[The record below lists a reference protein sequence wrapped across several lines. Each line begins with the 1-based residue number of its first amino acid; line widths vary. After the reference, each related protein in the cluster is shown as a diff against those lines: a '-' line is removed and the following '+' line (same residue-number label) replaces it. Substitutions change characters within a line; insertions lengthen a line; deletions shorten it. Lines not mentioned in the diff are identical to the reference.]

1 MSNQE
6 KYETVI
12 RLNTE
17 QAKKEIDV
25 LQKKY
30 DDLVKKQSQYT
41 SDSVKY
47 KSLQKEIDKTKSKI
61 ESMKNRVE
69 SVTDSLKKMSQ
80 ATPKQLKATI
90 KDINALLNS
99 GTIKR
104 GSEEWESLT
113 AALKQANTELG
124 KIKAE
129 SKASQPIMAK
139 FFKFLN
145 DSWGGILILA
155 QTISGVTMT
164 IRKSVE
170 DYAQMEEEM
179 ANVRKYTGLAD
190 EGVRDLNEDFKKMD
204 TRTPREQLNQ
214 LAGSAG
220 RLGLQSKKDIKE
232 FVEAADMIGVALGDD
247 LGDGAVDKIGKLA
260 MAFGEDEKKG
270 LKGAM
275 LSTGSALN
283 ELAQNS
289 SAQAGY
295 IVEYTARVAG
305 FGKQLGLTQAQIM
318 GYGAVM
324 DENMLKDEMA
334 ATAFGNMLTKMQTD
348 TEKFAKIAGMSVKD
362 FTDLLNKDANQAILK
377 LADNL
382 KKADPQTMM
391 KMLDSMGLDGSRAV
405 GVLSTLADKIDNVRK
420 HQARATEA
428 YEKATSVGNEFNT
441 MNNTVQARIDKC
453 KKAFKEMAIELGE
466 KLLPVVQYTITGAG
480 AMTKAL
486 SLIVSW
492 IDKYKIAIAATVTTM
507 ALLYMW
513 HQKMLIVEKLSALI
527 DTKLLPSLKRVGN
540 FLKSNWV
547 GASITVLVAL
557 ATAIWEVKRRSD
569 GLSESEKNLK
579 KIRDNAKKSI
589 VEEEQRLRT
598 LIAAAEDEKISMDKR
613 KIAVDELNRVIP
625 NYNAQLDETTGK
637 YQANKKALDEYL
649 SSLVRKYEIE
659 GARERL
665 QELGKDLADA
675 EIKLQK
681 AKQTA
686 DKLKNSGPS
695 TGAQAD
701 VFFNAGQK
709 IGANQAVNSAQKVV
723 DGIKSQITDIAKTF
737 GEDLKKQAVE
747 ALEDIKETPA
757 NPTGDFVSDEEK
769 KKLDAERHKQEIEE
783 RKRLKEAEDA
793 AKAAADANIAAKTH
807 EYAMGKIAYSQY
819 IQDIA
824 QLQQEGLKNRR
835 DVYQEGTAEYEK
847 LNRQLEELSFK
858 GDQKVNQV
866 KLEDLQRSMLRQ
878 QAEIEAQAAREEIT
892 EVEKQ
897 ERLRMLNESFLA
909 DKVELYKEGS
919 KERLDAEWELEQ
931 TEQRNKTE
939 REKEYQQQLDY
950 IRQEYLGM
958 SNDRQLQIALS
969 GLERMHQLGLISEE
983 EYQRAIIAIRA
994 QYANA
999 QTPSEHTQGVANDML
1014 TNARNAAAPTE
1025 SSIPIAGT
1033 IQNYKTLMEKL
1044 QDMYGEDEKNHEAY
1058 LMAKQQAT
1066 AQFCESLA
1074 SEIQAAYSSV
1084 NQVMQAA
1091 SSLFSAQ
1098 QEYETAMVQKK
1109 YEKQIAAAG
1118 NNQKKVKKLQEK
1130 QQKEEAA
1137 IKTKYNKKQMVIQ
1150 MAQAVAQTSIN
1161 ALQAYGAGLAVGGPA
1176 APILAKV
1183 FAAMAVAAGMIQIAA
1198 IKKQHQAQEAGYY
1211 EGGFT
1216 GGRRYRKEAGVV
1228 HEGEF
1233 VANHQAVNNPNVLPF
1248 LNFLDQ
1254 AQRNNT
1260 VGSLTAEDV
1269 SRSMGAGTSQLL
1281 APIVNVNV
1289 DNERLNDS
1297 IDRINENQDRLASQL
1312 EQGIGVDIPIDGE
1325 NGIYKKIKRYEDLLN
1340 NK

>member
-1 MSNQE
+1 MAHTE
-6 KYETVI
+6 EYRTVI
-12 RLNTE
+12 KLNNE
-17 QAKKEIDV
+17 DAKQKIDELKKEIED
-25 LQKKY
+25 LRIKQKG
-30 DDLVKKQSQYT
+30 YT
-41 SDSVKY
+41 EDSVKY
-47 KSLQKEIDKTKSKI
+47 KNVQKEIDKLTSKLEATENATKKVNSALSNISAAK
-61 ESMKNRVE
+61 
-69 SVTDSLKKMSQ
+69 
-80 ATPKQLKATI
+80 PKELRDTI
-90 KDINALLNS
+90 RQINALMNT
-99 GTIKR
+99 GTIQR
-104 GSEEWESLT
+104 GSEEWKALT
-113 AALKQANTELG
+113 EAQKLANTELA
-124 KIKAE
+124 KIRTE
-129 SKASQPIMAK
+129 TKASQPIMAK

-179 ANVRKYTGLAD
+179 ADVRKYTGLAG
-190 EGVRDLNEDFKKMD
+190 EKVRELNEDFKKMD
-204 TRTPREQLNQ
+204 TRTSREQLNQ

-220 RLGLQSKKDIKE
+220 RLGLQSTKDIKE

-260 MAFGEDEKKG
+260 MAFGEDENKG
-270 LKGAM
+270 LKAAM
-275 LSTGSALN
+275 LSTGSAIN

-289 SAQAGY
+289 SAKADFL
-295 IVEYTARVAG
+295 VEFTARVAG

-318 GYGAVM
+318 GFGTVM
-324 DENMLKDEMA
+324 DENLLKDEMA

-348 TEKFAKIAGMSVKD
+348 TSKFAKIAGMDVKE
-362 FTDLLNKDANQAILK
+362 FADLLNKDANAAVLA
-377 LADNL
+377 LADSL

-405 GVLSTLADKIDNVRK
+405 AVLATMADKIDDVRK
-420 HQARATEA
+420 HQVRATEA
-428 YEKATSVGNEFNT
+428 YEKATSVGNEFNV

-453 KKAFKEMAIELGE
+453 KKSFKEMTIELGE
-466 KLLPVVQYTITGAG
+466 RLLPVVQHTITGAG
-480 AMTKAL
+480 LLTKAL
-486 SLIVSW
+486 SILMEW
-492 IDKYKIAIAATVTTM
+492 LDKYKISIATTATTIAI
-507 ALLYMW
+507 LYGW
-513 HQKMLIVEKLSALI
+513 HQKMLIVEKLSMLI
-527 DTKLLPSLKRVGN
+527 DTKLMPSLKRLGT
-540 FLKSNWV
+540 FLKTNWV
-547 GASITVLVAL
+547 GVSITLLTAL

-569 GLSESEKNLK
+569 GLSESERNLK

-589 VEEEQRLRT
+589 VEEEQRLRA
-598 LIAAAEDEKISMDKR
+598 LIAAAADEKISMDKR

-637 YQANKKALDEYL
+637 YQANKKALDDYL
-649 SSLVRKYEIE
+649 NSLVRKYEIE

-675 EIKLQK
+675 EVNLKK
-681 AKQTA
+681 AQETA
-686 DKLKNSGPS
+686 DKLKNTGPS
-695 TGAQAD
+695 TGGQGD
-701 VFFNAGQK
+701 VFFNVGQK
-709 IGANQAVNSAQKVV
+709 MGANQAVNNAQKVV
-723 DGIKSQITDIAKTF
+723 DGIKNQIGAITKAF
-737 GEDLKKQAVE
+737 GEDLKEQAIEAVVE
-747 ALEDIKETPA
+747 VKEEPVK
-757 NPTGDFVSDEEK
+757 PGGDFDSDEDK
-769 KKLDAERHKQEIEE
+769 KKLEREREREE
-783 RKRLKEAEDA
+783 RERLKEAENA

-807 EYAMGKIAYSQY
+807 EYAMGKIAYRQY

-824 QLQQEGLKNRR
+824 KLQQEGLRNRR

-847 LNRQLEELSFK
+847 LNRQLEEMSFK
-858 GDQKVNQV
+858 GDQKVNQM
-866 KLEDLQRSMLRQ
+866 KLEDLQRCMLRQ

-892 EVEKQ
+892 ETEKQ

-909 DKVELYKEGS
+909 DKVVLYKEGS

-931 TEQRNKTE
+931 TEQRNRIE

-958 SNDRQLQIALS
+958 SNEKQLQIALS

-999 QTPSEHTQGVANDML
+999 QTPAEHTQGVANDML

-1025 SSIPIAGT
+1025 SSMPIVGT

-1118 NNQKKVKKLQEK
+1118 NNQKKVKKLQEQ

-1137 IKTKYNKKQMVIQ
+1137 IKTKYNRKQVKIQ
-1150 MAQAVAQTSIN
+1150 IAQAIAQTAVN
-1161 ALQAYGAGLAVGGPA
+1161 ALNAYGSAAAVPVIGHVL
-1176 APILAKV
+1176 APIA
-1183 FAAMAVAAGMIQIAA
+1183 AAMATAAGMIQVAA
-1198 IKKQHQAQEAGYY
+1198 IQKQAQAQEAGYY

-1216 GGRRYRKEAGVV
+1216 GGRRYRRKAGVV

-1233 VANHQAVNNPNVLPF
+1233 VANHQAVNNPNVMPF

-1269 SRSMGAGTSQLL
+1269 SRSMGAGGSAQVVT
-1281 APIVNVNV
+1281 PIVNVQNDTKELQHELSQSREVNSELLTIIKTHGIHV
-1289 DNERLNDS
+1289 DFPMDSFDKSHKHYLKLNER
-1297 IDRINENQDRLASQL
+1297 
-1312 EQGIGVDIPIDGE
+1312 
-1325 NGIYKKIKRYEDLLN
+1325 
-1340 NK
+1340 

>member
-1 MSNQE
+1 MAHTE
-6 KYETVI
+6 EYRTVI
-12 RLNTE
+12 KLNNE
-17 QAKKEIDV
+17 DAKQKIDELKKEIED
-25 LQKKY
+25 LRIKQKG
-30 DDLVKKQSQYT
+30 YT
-41 SDSVKY
+41 EDSVKY
-47 KSLQKEIDKTKSKI
+47 KNVQKEIDKLTSKLEATENATKKVNSALSNISAAK
-61 ESMKNRVE
+61 
-69 SVTDSLKKMSQ
+69 
-80 ATPKQLKATI
+80 PKELRDTI
-90 KDINALLNS
+90 RQINALMNT
-99 GTIKR
+99 GTIQR
-104 GSEEWESLT
+104 GSEEWKALT
-113 AALKQANTELG
+113 EAQKLANTELA
-124 KIKAE
+124 KIRTE
-129 SKASQPIMAK
+129 TKASQPIMAK

-179 ANVRKYTGLAD
+179 ADVRKYTGLAG
-190 EGVRDLNEDFKKMD
+190 EKVRELNEDFKKMD
-204 TRTPREQLNQ
+204 TRTSREQLNQ

-220 RLGLQSKKDIKE
+220 RLGLQSTKDIKE

-260 MAFGEDEKKG
+260 MAFGEDENKG
-270 LKGAM
+270 LKAAM
-275 LSTGSALN
+275 LSTGSAIN

-289 SAQAGY
+289 SAKADFL
-295 IVEYTARVAG
+295 VEFTARVAG

-318 GYGAVM
+318 GFGTVM
-324 DENMLKDEMA
+324 DENLLKDEMA

-348 TEKFAKIAGMSVKD
+348 TSKFAKIAGMDVKE
-362 FTDLLNKDANQAILK
+362 FADLLNKDANAAVLA
-377 LADNL
+377 LADSL

-405 GVLSTLADKIDNVRK
+405 AVLATMADKIDDVRK
-420 HQARATEA
+420 HQVRATEA
-428 YEKATSVGNEFNT
+428 YEKATSVGNEFNV

-453 KKAFKEMAIELGE
+453 KKSFKEMTIELGE
-466 KLLPVVQYTITGAG
+466 RLLPVVQHTITGAG
-480 AMTKAL
+480 LLTKAL
-486 SLIVSW
+486 SILMEW
-492 IDKYKIAIAATVTTM
+492 LDKYKISIATTATTIAI
-507 ALLYMW
+507 LYGW
-513 HQKMLIVEKLSALI
+513 HQKMLIVEKLSMLI
-527 DTKLLPSLKRVGN
+527 DTKLMPSLKRLGT
-540 FLKSNWV
+540 FLKTNWV
-547 GASITVLVAL
+547 GVSITLLTAL

-569 GLSESEKNLK
+569 GLSESERNLK

-589 VEEEQRLRT
+589 VEEEQRLRA
-598 LIAAAEDEKISMDKR
+598 LIAAAADEKISMDKR

-637 YQANKKALDEYL
+637 YQANKKALDDYL
-649 SSLVRKYEIE
+649 NSLVRKYEIE

-675 EIKLQK
+675 EVNLKK
-681 AKQTA
+681 AQETA
-686 DKLKNSGPS
+686 DKLKNTGPS
-695 TGAQAD
+695 TGGQGD
-701 VFFNAGQK
+701 VFFNVGQK
-709 IGANQAVNSAQKVV
+709 MGANQAVNNAQKVV
-723 DGIKSQITDIAKTF
+723 DGIKNQIGAITKAF
-737 GEDLKKQAVE
+737 GEDLKEQAIEAVVE
-747 ALEDIKETPA
+747 VKEEPVK
-757 NPTGDFVSDEEK
+757 PGGDFDSDEDK
-769 KKLDAERHKQEIEE
+769 KKLEREREREE
-783 RKRLKEAEDA
+783 RERLKEAENA

-807 EYAMGKIAYSQY
+807 EYAMGKIAYRQY

-824 QLQQEGLKNRR
+824 KLQQEGLRNRR

-847 LNRQLEELSFK
+847 LNRQLEEMSFK
-858 GDQKVNQV
+858 GDQKVNQM
-866 KLEDLQRSMLRQ
+866 KLEDLQRCMLRQ

-892 EVEKQ
+892 ETEKQ

-909 DKVELYKEGS
+909 DKVVLYKEGS

-931 TEQRNKTE
+931 TEQRNRIE

-958 SNDRQLQIALS
+958 SNEKQLQIALS

-999 QTPSEHTQGVANDML
+999 QTPAEHTQGVANDML

-1025 SSIPIAGT
+1025 SSMPIVGT

-1118 NNQKKVKKLQEK
+1118 NNQKKVKKLQEQ

-1137 IKTKYNKKQMVIQ
+1137 IKTKYNRKQVKIQ
-1150 MAQAVAQTSIN
+1150 IAQAIAQTAVN
-1161 ALQAYGAGLAVGGPA
+1161 ALNAYGSAAAVPVIGHVL
-1176 APILAKV
+1176 APIA
-1183 FAAMAVAAGMIQIAA
+1183 AAMATAAGMIQVAA
-1198 IKKQHQAQEAGYY
+1198 IQKQAQAQEAGYY

-1216 GGRRYRKEAGVV
+1216 GGRRYRRKAGVV

-1248 LNFLDQ
+1248 LNFLDK

-1269 SRSMGAGTSQLL
+1269 SRSMGAGGSAQVVT
-1281 APIVNVNV
+1281 PIVNVQNDTKELQHELSQSREVNSELLTIIKTHGIHV
-1289 DNERLNDS
+1289 DFPMDSFDKSHKHYLKLNER
-1297 IDRINENQDRLASQL
+1297 
-1312 EQGIGVDIPIDGE
+1312 
-1325 NGIYKKIKRYEDLLN
+1325 
-1340 NK
+1340 